1 MKQRNFQLAINSIM
15 LVLMITLFVGT
26 AYATEGGMEAME
38 ENQSVTALVTNAWM
52 HYAEWFVILTAYPAI
67 IMMLF
72 IAFSLHLARP
82 MVVRYLNRMTLR
94 LGADLLW
101 EAWIIGRDVLIL
113 ASVAFLG
120 VLIQP
125 RLVEEWYT
133 GVLVPAFVLGLI
145 TLVFK
150 LVTDTDASKGKYIA
164 ATALTGLTLV
174 AATLPYGISAL
185 WHDKGHE
192 KFESEFF
199 VPISERENAGN
210 MMTAGAVQT
219 QSPGMAVISVKD
231 AIKNAISAM
240 EAGDKD
246 KALAEAKEAGETHE
260 KIESRLMAWNM
271 EKHQK
276 LEAELNELT
285 AAAEK
290 GDLNAMKM
298 AWQEI
303 DVLLDEF
310 EEQTGA

>member
-1 MKQRNFQLAINSIM
+1 MEKRNIRIVINSII
-15 LVLMITLFVGT
+15 LLLTAALFVGT
-26 AYATEGGMEAME
+26 ALATEAGMEE
-38 ENQSVTALVTNAWM
+38 SESFSVTALVTNAWM
-52 HYAEWFVILTAYPAI
+52 HYAEWFIILTAYPAV

-82 MVVRYLNRMTLR
+82 MVTRYLNRMTLR
-94 LGADLLW
+94 LGADILW

-125 RLVEEWYT
+125 RLIEEWYT

-150 LVTDTDASKGKYIA
+150 LVTDTDASKGKYIL

-174 AATLPYGISAL
+174 AATLPYGIPSL
-185 WHDKGHE
+185 WHDKGHM

-199 VPISERENAGN
+199 VPISQQENAGK
-210 MMTAGAVQT
+210 MIKAEEM
-219 QSPGMAVISVKD
+219 QSPKMVVDSVKD

-240 EAGDKD
+240 EAGNKD
-246 KALAEAKEAGETHE
+246 KALAEAREAEETHE
-260 KIESRLMAWNM
+260 KIEAQLMAWSM

-276 LEAELNELT
+276 LEAELDELIE
-285 AAAEK
+285 AAEK
-290 GDLNAMKM
+290 GDTNAMKK

-303 DVLLDEF
+303 DALLDEF
-310 EEQTGA
+310 EKQKGA